1 MKISVRSLS
10 RVFCSLLLVFLI
22 PHLAKAQ
29 IINIEDKRITAK
41 DSTHWLG
48 SVNLGFNLYENNG
61 RVFTLKGGMIIEY
74 NKGNNLWLAINQFN
88 IVKAGSSNFVND
100 GFQHIRYNLQI
111 RPRLTY
117 EAFGQAQYNERIR
130 IKFRSLLGTGL
141 RFQLLKD
148 EAFYLG
154 LSYMYEYEE
163 ESKSNIIRRGQR
175 MSSYLSFRY
184 SPSKTFSISNT
195 SYFQPLFNDWKDLRL
210 SSQTNLIIRVT
221 NRLSFTTS
229 FSITYDTR
237 VPEDVSN
244 TIYRFNNGIRWN
256 LN

>member
-1 MKISVRSLS
+1 MKISSPSLPLG
-10 RVFCSLLLVFLI
+10 FCIIFFLALS

-29 IINIEDKRITAK
+29 IINIEDKRISSQ

-48 SVNLGFNLYENNG
+48 SINLGFNLYENNG
-61 RVFTLKGGMIIEY
+61 SVFTLKGGMIIEY
-74 NKGNNLWLAINQFN
+74 DKGKHLWLAVNQFN
-88 IVKAGSSNFVND
+88 LVKAEGSNFVND
-100 GFQHIRYNLQI
+100 GFQHVRYNFQL

-117 EAFGQAQYNERIR
+117 EAFAQAQYNERVR
-130 IKFRSLLGTGL
+130 IKIRGLLGTGL
-141 RFQLLKD
+141 RYQLLKD

-175 MSSYLSFRY
+175 MSSYVSFSIR
-184 SPSKTFSISNT
+184 PSEVFSISNT
-195 SYFQPLFNDWKDLRL
+195 SYFQPLFTNWNDLRL
-210 SSQTNLIIRVT
+210 SSQTNILIKIT

-229 FSITYDTR
+229 FSITYDTQ
-237 VPEDVSN
+237 VPEEVTN